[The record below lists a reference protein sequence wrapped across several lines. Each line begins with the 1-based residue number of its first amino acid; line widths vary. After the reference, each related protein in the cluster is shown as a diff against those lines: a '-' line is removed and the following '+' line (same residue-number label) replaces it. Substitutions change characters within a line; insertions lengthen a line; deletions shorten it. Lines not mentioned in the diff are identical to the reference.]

1 MLRHVSTV
9 PAAALIALCTVASAQ
24 AADEA
29 AVIVTATRQAQRV
42 SELMND
48 VTVIDREQIE
58 QAGAGSIV
66 DLLSRQPGIQMMQ
79 NGGQG
84 TTSELYLRGTRTD
97 QTKIII
103 DGTPINSMDLKGS
116 PLRLIPLAEVERIE
130 IVRGPAS
137 VLYGADAIGGVI
149 QVFTRRGGE
158 RSGAEVVAGVGSY
171 GARRAEGA
179 LYGGDERWRYSF
191 GASDFETRGFSAV
204 RNATNKDADR
214 DAHRNA
220 GFNGS
225 VAFTPARG
233 QEVSATWMRNR
244 GQTRFDSTSGTG
256 SFDSRLDFR
265 NEVWSVAARSA
276 LNAAWTTSL
285 RYGRSI
291 DDQVNYTSATPN
303 ALVTEGRQI
312 AWQNDLKLPLGTGLV
327 LLERQEQEAGP
338 RSRFPGNTETRDDA
352 LALAWRAGHGDHRW
366 QWGGRRDRH
375 SSFGRH
381 GTWAASYGYQV
392 DPQWRASVSAGT
404 SFKAPT
410 LYQLY
415 IATNGNAALQPE
427 EGRNAELLLAWELGA
442 WTASATRFRNRVE
455 NMIDYS
461 TASNRYEN
469 ISRASFAGWTLALG
483 GRLDAWT
490 LAGSLDLLDAR
501 NDATGKLLERRAR
514 RKLNLSAGRDW
525 GAWRTMLEV
534 AAVGRRY
541 NSATETQAMGGY
553 TLLNLVVRHAFSPSL
568 SLELRGDNLTDKRY
582 ATAMTSNGL
591 RDYATPG
598 ASFFASLRYTH

>member
-1 MLRHVSTV
+1 MHRLSFRSACAAVVAIACAHSSHALD
-9 PAAALIALCTVASAQ
+9 PAAV
-24 AADEA
+24 
-29 AVIVTATRQAQRV
+29 VVTATRQPMRA
-42 SELMND
+42 SELLSD
-48 VTVIDREQIE
+48 VTVLDREAIE
-58 QAGAGSIV
+58 RAGGGSIV
-66 DLLSRQPGIQMMQ
+66 DLLARQPGIQMMQ
-79 NGGQG
+79 NGGPG
-84 TTSELYLRGTRTD
+84 TTSELYVRGTRTD
-97 QTKIII
+97 QTRIIV
-103 DGTPINSMDLKGS
+103 DGMSINSMDLKGS

-137 VLYGADAIGGVI
+137 VLYGADAVGGVI

-158 RSGAEVVAGVGSY
+158 RSGAEVHAGVGSY

-179 LYGGDERWRYSF
+179 LFGGDERWRYSF
-191 GASDFETRGFSAV
+191 GASDYETRGFSAV
-204 RNATNKDADR
+204 RNATNQDADR

-244 GQTRFDSTSGTG
+244 GQTRFDSTTGTG
-256 SFDSRLDFR
+256 SFDSRLDFS

-276 LNAAWTTSL
+276 INAAWTTSL
-285 RYGRSI
+285 RYGHST
-291 DDQVNYTSATPN
+291 DDQTNYTSATPSP
-303 ALVTEGRQI
+303 LVTEGRQV
-312 AWQNDLKLPLGTGLV
+312 AWQNDVKLPLGSGLL

-352 LALAWRAGHGDHRW
+352 LAASWRANRGDHRW
-366 QWGGRRDRH
+366 QLGARRDRH

-381 GTWAASYGYQV
+381 RTWSASYGHQI
-392 DPQWRASVSAGT
+392 DAEWRASASAGT

-415 IATNGNAALQPE
+415 IATYGNAALQPE
-427 EGRNAELLLAWELGA
+427 NGRSAELQLAWERAG

-455 NMIDYS
+455 NMIDFA

-469 ISRASFAGWTLALG
+469 ISRASFAGWTLALD
-483 GRLDAWT
+483 GRVSAWT
-490 LAGSLDLLDAR
+490 FAAALDLLDAR
-501 NDATGKLLERRAR
+501 NEATRQLLERRAR

-525 GAWRTMLEV
+525 GAWQATLE
-534 AAVGRRY
+534 ATAVGRRY
-541 NSATETQAMGGY
+541 NSATETQPMGGY

-568 SLELRGDNLTDKRY
+568 ALELRGDNLTDKRY

-598 ASFFASLRYTH
+598 ANAFVGLRYTH